1 MSRASPSLQPWGEL
15 LVLAVEIFVAL
26 LYTVVVYSQYRS
38 NRNILFSCKYHVV
51 WCPKYRRSVLV
62 DGADEALKVI
72 VGRVCTDRQAEL
84 IELEVMPDHVH
95 LLVDVDPQYGIH
107 RLVKEIKGTSSRE
120 LRQNFP
126 FLKRRLPTLW
136 TNSYFVSTVGGAP
149 LAIVKQYIENQKHV

>member
-1 MSRASPSLQPWGEL
+1 M
-15 LVLAVEIFVAL
+15 
-26 LYTVVVYSQYRS
+26 YSQYRS
-38 NRNILFSCKYHVV
+38 NRNIVFSCKFHIV

-62 DGADEALKVI
+62 DGADERLKKI
-72 VGRVCTDRQAEL
+72 IARVCAAREAQL

-95 LLVDVDPQYGIH
+95 LLVDVDPQYGVH
-107 RLVKEIKGTSSRE
+107 RLVKEIKGSSSRE
-120 LRQNFP
+120 LRRDFA